1 MPMKVAVQD
10 ANVLIDLE
18 LAALFDLWFQLG
30 IETHT
35 TSLIRLE
42 LEKGSHDQAMSY
54 FTSRQVHE
62 HDLSFAE
69 LTQVA
74 QLEREVGSKARFNDC
89 SVLFLARK
97 LDVMLLSCD
106 KALRVAARERQI
118 EVHGTLWIV
127 DQLVEKKVIPPA
139 VAAAKLD
146 HLLSLKRFLP
156 AAECQ
161 TRLKKWRDM

>member
-42 LEKGSHDQAMSY
+42 LEKGAHDQAMSY
-54 FTSRQVHE
+54 FTSGQVHE
-62 HDLSFAE
+62 HDLSFAQ

-106 KALRVAARERQI
+106 KALRAMVEILRPRLVIGVGAFARADMASTEPCSR
-118 EVHGTLWIV
+118 GLRRWN
-127 DQLVEKKVIPPA
+127 
-139 VAAAKLD
+139 
-146 HLLSLKRFLP
+146 
-156 AAECQ
+156 
-161 TRLKKWRDM
+161 TRISRTSPSAPTTRRSGAPSPR